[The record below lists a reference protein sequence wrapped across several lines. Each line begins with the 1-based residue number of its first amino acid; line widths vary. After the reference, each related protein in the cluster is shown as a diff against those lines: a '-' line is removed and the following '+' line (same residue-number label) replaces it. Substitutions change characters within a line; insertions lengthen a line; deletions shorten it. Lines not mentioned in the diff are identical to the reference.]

1 MSSCLFSANDT
12 ARSTPFADS
21 RPPVMPQVSA
31 PSSSSI
37 LGGNGDMTILSNQ
50 QAWLKFKADLD
61 ARGAS
66 PRTVHV
72 YRVPLKDFW
81 QQIEQRKGGAWY
93 HATPADFKRYLERR
107 CKPGTRNA
115 GQPLAR
121 NTRAH
126 YSDRILRFYA
136 WATQTGLLP
145 RNPLVGCVAERWA
158 RSRPRALRLE
168 QVATALE
175 LLDGRERVMCALGYY
190 QMLRVGEMA
199 RLSVEDVHLTG
210 RVPLI
215 RIQGKGGYEDWMD
228 VTPALVPILRAYL
241 ATKPPS
247 GPLLENYARPGAH
260 LSADYCARLL
270 ARALRALVG
279 DTGHA
284 LRHTGATELLIAT
297 GDNVYVVQQALRHRT
312 LKATQV
318 YLAARPGRL
327 AGQLARLPDPLKAEE

>member
-1 MSSCLFSANDT
+1 MSTTLAGVMAMCET
-12 ARSTPFADS
+12 AHHHPLA
-21 RPPVMPQVSA
+21 MPDLAAV
-31 PSSSSI
+31 
-37 LGGNGDMTILSNQ
+37 LSNH
-50 QAWLKFKADLD
+50 QAWLRFKADLD

-72 YRVPLKDFW
+72 YRVPLFDFW
-81 QQIEQRKGGAWY
+81 HQLAKRKRQWHRAR
-93 HATPADFKRYLERR
+93 PADYTRYLERR

-115 GQPLAR
+115 GQALAR

-126 YSDRILRFYA
+126 YSSRILRFYS
-136 WATQTGLLP
+136 WATQTGLLT
-145 RNPLVGCVAERWA
+145 RNPLAGCVPARWA
-158 RSRPRALRLE
+158 AHRPRALRLE
-168 QVATALE
+168 QVAKALE

-241 ATKPPS
+241 AIRPPS

-260 LSADYCARLL
+260 LSPDYCARLL
-270 ARALRALVG
+270 ARALRGLVG
-279 DTGHA
+279 DSGHA
-284 LRHTGATELLIAT
+284 LRHTGATELAVAT

-318 YLAARPGRL
+318 YLKRRPGVL
-327 AGQLARLPDPLKAEE
+327 APHLGKLPDPLKAEEDAWTKQRKSPE